1 MQPNAAPVGSD
12 ASPHGWREVPV
23 RYPDGTLGYREEPL
37 APDAFLDPQEGD
49 HLIQGTEHDFCV
61 HDLAVRL
68 RHHFRNDPTRAVYS
82 EVKINWGIAGLKEP
96 APDIAVIP
104 DIRDRDR
111 PRNSFRVPSE
121 GTRPSLI
128 IEVVSPYQDGDE
140 TEKVEI
146 YRRAGIAEYLIV
158 KTFEPVG
165 VVGYSIQGYRL
176 IGGGYRPL
184 RPDARGLLRS
194 RTTGLD
200 FGTAPGHRG
209 VVIID
214 VASGEPLLD
223 AAALEDLWRQEA
235 ALRGR
240 RPTREPT
247 AMLGAC
253 EHSASIPTPPDW
265 PCAGVGCS
273 HAGNLLQSEVTK

>member
-49 HLIQGTEHDFCV
+49 HLIQGTEHEFCV

-82 EVKINWGIAGLKEP
+82 DVKMKWGIAGLKEP

-146 YRRAGIAEYLIV
+146 YRRAGISEYLIV

-165 VVGYSIQGYRL
+165 VVSYSIQGYRL

-200 FGTAPGHRG
+200 FGTEPDHRG
-209 VVIID
+209 VVIVD
-214 VASGEPLLD
+214 AASGETLLD

-235 ALRGR
+235 ALRWQAEQARQQEAVLRQAADARADRYAR
-240 RPTREPT
+240 RLRE
-247 AMLGAC
+247 LG
-253 EHSASIPTPPDW
+253 IDPD
-265 PCAGVGCS
+265 
-273 HAGNLLQSEVTK
+273 TT